1 MDAESPTHSADLD
14 EQQVVAVLEHLT
26 GPCRDT
32 ATWLSQPSANLW
44 LSRQGFIHLYSADS
58 AKSEGDPVARLH
70 RAENSYVIEAI
81 EGRPLWVNGQRVSSR
96 LLANHDTI
104 EFGENGPMSR
114 YNLYDGS
121 HRMREG
127 IGDIFADSAAYFR
140 ASRRPVVERF
150 TGSSTQMVRRLV
162 GRTTIPFRIGVIIA
176 LIVLG
181 GIAYQQS
188 RLNALLQQQIASG
201 AIELEN
207 FSRTLARS
215 REEALSQ
222 QDLEALSEEL
232 RGQIATAG
240 ERIAE
245 IERRSE
251 ATEAVIAQS
260 VASIPFLQ
268 GAYGFREKDGERMLR
283 HVLGEDGKPLILPNG
298 LPSLS
303 IDGDG
308 PVAERQFTGTGF
320 AIGEEGI
327 LVTNRHVGEPWAFDA
342 NINVLIS
349 KGLEPTM
356 TRFIAYF
363 PGRPDGLP
371 VELIGS
377 SGEADIA
384 LLRYSGEN
392 APRGLTL
399 AEGAPDPGEEVIV
412 MGYPTGLRSML
423 AQAGENFVNDLR
435 RSGDVG
441 FWTIA
446 SRLSAA
452 GRIMPLA
459 SRGIVAQATEETIVF
474 DADTTHGGSGGP
486 VLNTDGSV
494 VAVTAAILPEYGGS
508 NLGVPI
514 TMVVKLLEEVG
525 SDAM

>member
-1 MDAESPTHSADLD
+1 MDAESPSQNADPD

-32 ATWLSQPSANLW
+32 VTWLSKPSANLW
-44 LSRQGFIHLYSADS
+44 LSRKGFIHLYTAE
-58 AKSEGDPVARLH
+58 AGQSEGDPVARL
-70 RAENSYVIEAI
+70 RQAENSYVIEAM

-96 LLANHDTI
+96 LLANHDTV

-114 YNLYDGS
+114 YYLYDSS
-121 HRMREG
+121 HRVHEG
-127 IGDIFADSAAYFR
+127 IGDIFSDSAAYFR
-140 ASRRPVVERF
+140 SSRRPVVERF
-150 TGSSTQMVRRLV
+150 TGSSAQMVRRLV

-201 AIELEN
+201 VAELEN

-215 REEALSQ
+215 REEALTQ
-222 QDLEALSEEL
+222 QDLEALSQEL
-232 RGQIATAG
+232 QGQIATAD

-245 IERRSE
+245 IERRSGASE
-251 ATEAVIAQS
+251 NVIAQS

-268 GAYGFREKDGERMLR
+268 GAYGFREKDSERMLR
-283 HVLGEDGKPLILPNG
+283 HVLDDSGAPLILPNG

-303 IDGDG
+303 IDGTG

-320 AIGEEGI
+320 AIGEEGL

-342 NINVLIS
+342 NVKALVA
-349 KGLEPTM
+349 KGLEPVM

-363 PGRPDGLP
+363 PGRPEGLP
-371 VELIGS
+371 VELIGA

-384 LLRYSGEN
+384 LLRYTGTN
-392 APRGLTL
+392 APPGLGL
-399 AEGAPDPGEEVIV
+399 ADQAPDPGEEVIV

-423 AQAGENFVNDLR
+423 AQAGESFVEELR
-435 RSGDVG
+435 QTGDVG
-441 FWTIA
+441 FWSVA
-446 SRLSAA
+446 ARLSAA
-452 GRIMPLA
+452 ERIVPLA

-486 VLNTDGSV
+486 VLNTDGVV

-508 NLGVPI
+508 NLGVP
-514 TMVVKLLEEVG
+514 VEKVRQLLEEVPT
-525 SDAM
+525 DAM

>member
-1 MDAESPTHSADLD
+1 MDAESPSQSADRD

-32 ATWLSQPSANLW
+32 VAWLSQPSANLW
-44 LSRQGFIHLYSADS
+44 LSRQGFIRLYMAD
-58 AKSEGDPVARLH
+58 AGQSEGDPVARL
-70 RAENSYVIEAI
+70 RQAENSYVIEAI

-96 LLANHDTI
+96 LLANHDTV

-114 YNLYDGS
+114 YHLYDS
-121 HRMREG
+121 THRVHEG
-127 IGDIFADSAAYFR
+127 IGDVFSDSAAYFR
-140 ASRRPVVERF
+140 SSRRPVVERF
-150 TGSSTQMVRRLV
+150 TGSLAQMARRLV
-162 GRTTIPFRIGVIIA
+162 SRTTIPFRIGVIIA
-176 LIVLG
+176 LVVLG

-201 AIELEN
+201 VAELEN

-215 REEALSQ
+215 REEALSP
-222 QDLEALSEEL
+222 QDLEALSQEL
-232 RGQIATAG
+232 RGQIATAD

-245 IERRSE
+245 IKRRSGASE
-251 ATEAVIAQS
+251 NVIAQS

-268 GAYGFREKDGERMLR
+268 GAYGFRERDSDRMLR
-283 HVLGEDGKPLILPNG
+283 HVLDDNGNPLILPNG

-303 IDGDG
+303 IDGEG

-320 AIGEEGI
+320 AIGEDGV

-342 NINVLIS
+342 NVKALVA
-349 KGLEPTM
+349 KGLEPEM

-363 PGRPDGLP
+363 PSCPEGLP
-371 VELIGS
+371 VKLIGA

-384 LLRYSGEN
+384 LLSYTGVG
-392 APRGLTL
+392 APRGLRL
-399 AEGAPDPGEEVIV
+399 ADEAPDPGEEVIV

-423 AQAGENFVNDLR
+423 AQAGESFVEGLR
-435 RSGDVG
+435 QTGDVG
-441 FWTIA
+441 FWSVA
-446 SRLSAA
+446 ARLSAA

-459 SRGIVAQATEETIVF
+459 SRGIVAQAMEETIVF

-486 VLNTDGSV
+486 ILNTDGVV

-508 NLGVPI
+508 NLGVPVA
-514 TMVVKLLEEVG
+514 MVRKLLAEV
-525 SDAM
+525 SADAM